1 MNQPLETKKPR
12 SKIRRVTLSLLGLI
26 VLLTILPKCHKKIE
40 KGEEAAAAVVTLI
53 VQPSTAEDRIYLPAI
68 VRARFDSKLATDKPG
83 IVAEI
88 LADKGSLVETGQIL
102 LRLEDSTW
110 KTYAEKAEIDVRE
123 AKKEL
128 VRWQELQKTG
138 AVSPSD
144 FDTIKARYDTAV
156 LALTDARIQHEKC
169 TLKSPVRGIITDRYL
184 EVGEHA
190 PEGIAAF
197 RLVDIDEVKISVDIP
212 ERNVLSITQ
221 GDALPFTV
229 DSLPGRAFTGTVSFV
244 SSAAS
249 EGNNSFAAELRCA
262 NADHALRPGMIA
274 RTALSRA
281 VHKDAIVVPLSA
293 ITPRKGEYIAF
304 VVENERASRR
314 VVKLDA
320 ITEKEII
327 LSSGLKP
334 GDELVVDGN
343 RTLADG
349 MKVSRSGTGAGQQL

>member
-1 MNQPLETKKPR
+1 MNYPTETKNPR
-12 SKIRRVTLSLLGLI
+12 KKIRLVILSILGLI
-26 VLLTILPKCHKKIE
+26 ILLAILPKCHRKIE
-40 KGEEAAAAVVTLI
+40 KGEETVAAVVTQI
-53 VQPSTAEDRIYLPAI
+53 VQPSTAEDLIYLPAI
-68 VRARFDSKLATDKPG
+68 VRARFDAQLATDKPG

-88 LADKGSLVETGQIL
+88 LADKGNLVEAGQPL
-102 LRLEDSTW
+102 LRIEDSTW
-110 KTYAEKAEIDVRE
+110 KTSAEKADIDLRE

-128 VRWQELQKTG
+128 DRWQELQKTG

-156 LALTDARIQHEKC
+156 LALTDARIQYGKC
-169 TLKSPVRGIITDRYL
+169 TLKSPIRGIIADRYL

-197 RLVDIDEVKISVDIP
+197 RLVDIDEVKLSVDIP
-212 ERNVLSITQ
+212 ERNVLSIAQ
-221 GDALPFTV
+221 GTLMTFVVDVLPARV
-229 DSLPGRAFTGTVSFV
+229 FTGTVSFV

-262 NADHALRPGMIA
+262 NPDHELRPGMIA

-304 VVENERASRR
+304 VVENEKASRR
-314 VVKLDA
+314 VVKLEA
-320 ITEKEII
+320 ITEKEIV
-327 LSSGLKP
+327 LSSGLNP

-349 MKVSRSGTGAGQQL
+349 MKVSRGGTGTGK